1 MRLSPQPGWTT
12 QSWSRR
18 ERPPA
23 LRVLQLPLA
32 KFLEHAFAQKIG
44 IALASLG
51 KFDDALGNEFVGDDG
66 ALGKTECDAGHFE
79 CHADDAP
86 DFWVGSS
93 IVEEGRAR
101 HKVLLAGAGGSGT
114 GLSATG
120 LSELPPAVLKP

>member
-1 MRLSPQPGWTT
+1 MDYSIVVP
-12 QSWSRR
+12 R

-32 KFLEHAFAQKIG
+32 KFLEHAFAQNI
-44 IALASLG
+44 
-51 KFDDALGNEFVGDDG
+51 ALGNEFVGDDG

-101 HKVLLAGAGGSGT
+101 HKVLLAGAGGSAT